1 MNTKEQVTT
10 FSLEEP
16 GTGKQVSVS
25 ALIKAINAHCRE
37 QLKGESFC
45 DTTAWDSLRKD
56 ERVPQTYRS
65 LIAFAMEG
73 ESEGW
78 YVHVGAIVVFGDGP
92 YPGIYVNFG
101 HAKMW
106 SAEDAYDLC
115 REAQRFLTATRW
127 N

>member
-16 GTGKQVSVS
+16 GTGKQVPVS

-56 ERVPQTYRS
+56 ERVPESGRSYPLANVLPQTKPEKRRRG
-65 LIAFAMEG
+65 LTNLQRLGILLAM
-73 ESEGW
+73 
-78 YVHVGAIVVFGDGP
+78 
-92 YPGIYVNFG
+92 
-101 HAKMW
+101 
-106 SAEDAYDLC
+106 L
-115 REAQRFLTATRW
+115 FLLYLAW
-127 N
+127 

>member
-16 GTGKQVSVS
+16 GTGKQVTVS
-25 ALIKAINAHCRE
+25 ALIKALNLHCKE
-37 QLKGESFC
+37 KLAGESFC
-45 DTTAWDSLRKD
+45 DTTAWDSARKD
-56 ERVPQTYRS
+56 ERVPERYRS

-73 ESEGW
+73 SSEGW
-78 YVHVGAIVVFGDGP
+78 YVHVGAIIAFGDGP
-92 YPGIYVNFG
+92 YPGIYINFG

-106 SAEDAYDLC
+106 SAEEAYDLC